1 MRVYPSPLQ
10 PVPPQIRKSVNE
22 LSLAEFL
29 PSVKGSDE
37 NHQGDGFLS
46 PLLPTNQGAGDS
58 PGESPP
64 RARARSLP
72 YSLHCGRRH
81 VVAHAGQSQSI
92 PPAVW
97 ICPAEE
103 GAPPRAAPLPSLWG
117 VGGAG
122 MGAQAVRRWAVCGVA
137 HTAPRGWCE
146 HALGCVDLPR
156 RGRGTCT

>member
-103 GAPPRAAPLPSLWG
+103 GAPPRAAPVPVAAGVWAGGNARAGGPAVGSLW
-117 VGGAG
+117 
-122 MGAQAVRRWAVCGVA
+122 CGP
-137 HTAPRGWCE
+137 HSAPGWLE
-146 HALGCVDLPR
+146 HPLGCVDLPR

>member
-64 RARARSLP
+64 PVPGLGPYRIHYTADVDTLSLMLVKARASPQL
-72 YSLHCGRRH
+72 CGF
-81 VVAHAGQSQSI
+81 
-92 PPAVW
+92 
-97 ICPAEE
+97 
-103 GAPPRAAPLPSLWG
+103 AP
-117 VGGAG
+117 
-122 MGAQAVRRWAVCGVA
+122 
-137 HTAPRGWCE
+137 
-146 HALGCVDLPR
+146 PR
-156 RGRGTCT
+156 RGRRPTPHRCRRCGVWAGREWARKRSGGGQFVVWPTQRPGDGVSMPSAG